1 MISRRKMFKL
11 LSGVP
16 FAGILFGGMMGTTT
30 STAKAVRTST
40 YRDFYK
46 ELGLRTFIN
55 ATGTHTFL
63 TGSLM
68 RPEVLEAINYASHQ
82 YVNLIEMQDK
92 VGARIASLLD
102 CEAAMVTA
110 GAASALTLG
119 TAAAIT
125 GTDPEKIILLPN
137 LPGPKH
143 EVIIQK
149 SHRFGYD
156 HAVRNTGVNM
166 VEVETKEELERAVN
180 KKTVM
185 MLFAHHASNTGQIKD
200 QEFVELGK
208 KHGIPTFID
217 CAASVPPEENLWKY
231 TKMGF
236 DLVTFSGGKGL
247 RGPQSAGVLL
257 GRKDLIEAARLQA
270 PPHGNTIG
278 RGMKV
283 NKEEILGMMVALEE
297 YLKTDHAAE
306 LRELEERVELISNAA
321 RSVPGINTEIVV
333 QEFGNHVPQVRVFW
347 NEKKIKVTPEE
358 VREKLRLGHP
368 SIETITLPWL
378 GEGLFV
384 NVWMARPGEERV
396 VALRLKEVLEEAVG

>member
-1 MISRRKMFKL
+1 MISRRKSIQL
-11 LSGVP
+11 LSSIP
-16 FAGILFGGMMGTTT
+16 FAGLLFEGLNSITINT
-30 STAKAVRTST
+30 SKISPS

-46 ELGLRTFIN
+46 ELGIRTFIN

-82 YVNLIEMQDK
+82 YVNLLEMQDK
-92 VGARIASLLD
+92 VGARIATLLD

-119 TAAAIT
+119 TAATIT
-125 GTDPEKIILLPN
+125 GTDPQKIIQLPN
-137 LPGPKH
+137 LPGPQL
-143 EVIIQK
+143 EVIVQK

-156 HAVRNTGVNM
+156 HAVRNTGVKM
-166 VEVETKEELERAVN
+166 IEVETKRELERAVN
-180 KKTVM
+180 SRTVM
-185 MLFAHHASNTGQIKD
+185 MLFAHHASNTGKIKD
-200 QEFVELGK
+200 QEFVDLGK
-208 KHGIPTFID
+208 KYNLPTFID

-257 GRKDLIEAARLQA
+257 GRKDLIDAARLQV
-270 PPHGNTIG
+270 PPYGNTIG

-297 YLKTDHAAE
+297 YLKIDHARE
-306 LRELEERVELISNAA
+306 RKELEERVELISNTA
-321 RSVPGINTEIVV
+321 RSVPGVNTEIVV

-347 NEKKIKVTPEE
+347 DETRIKLTPEQ
-358 VREKLRLGHP
+358 VSDKLRFGHP

-378 GEGLFV
+378 GDGLFV
-384 NVWMARPGEERV
+384 NIWMARPGEERI
-396 VALRLKEVLEEAVG
+396 VAVRLKEVLTDALG